1 MSGQQADSKAPKFV
15 QFSDHTIG
23 PRKSQHFHIFM
34 GNDSQESLLKEMDN
48 WPTYY
53 PYALHKEQIVDEML
67 VPLIKSPDSARTAL
81 SGDLC

>member
-1 MSGQQADSKAPKFV
+1 SKAPKFV
-15 QFSDHTIG
+15 QFSDHTIA

-34 GNDSQESLLKEMDN
+34 GNESQEALLKEMDN

-67 VPLIKSPDSARTAL
+67 HH
-81 SGDLC
+81 